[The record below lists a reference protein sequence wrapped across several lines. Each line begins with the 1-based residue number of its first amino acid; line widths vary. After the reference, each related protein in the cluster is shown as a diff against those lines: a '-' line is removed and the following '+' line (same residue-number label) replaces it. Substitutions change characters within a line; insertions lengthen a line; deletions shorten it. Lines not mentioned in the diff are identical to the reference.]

1 MGLDKITEYK
11 KKKGWTNDILA
22 QKSGVPKGTIS
33 KITSGITKNP
43 QLDTLR
49 AIADALGCRIEDF
62 VENPLPLEPTI
73 EQQDYYL
80 SPEVSQMAQKIYDN
94 PELRILF
101 DASRK
106 LTKDD
111 VLAVVDIVKR
121 MKGYN
126 E

>member
-49 AIADALGCRIEDF
+49 AIADALCCRIEDF

-80 SPEVSQMAQKIYDN
+80 SPEVSQMAQEIYDN